1 MVKPPVLPSILVVDD
16 DVFFRTFCAEVLR
29 KEGYVVQ
36 VASSGREALELLGR
50 EEPALVL
57 ADIYMPEMTGLELLE
72 SVKASH
78 PGVDVVIMTGYASID
93 TAVQALKRGA
103 RDYLRKPFAAEELAV
118 VVELTLA
125 ERRVYQEN
133 ERLKQQLGLYE
144 LSRSFASVEDP
155 ARVLALGLDAVCHAT
170 RSGAGV
176 CLHSGSDLHFMAL
189 QHHRGME
196 PAQAEAVREA
206 FVTRGLSYLRGAD
219 RVQVIGKSRLARI
232 LEGAGGPGLR
242 EALLVP
248 LRHAGGVD
256 AVYLLFHDA
265 HGKGFSGEDEDS
277 ARFLAAQVEITYS
290 GSLGL
295 QAARK
300 LAFVDSLTDLY
311 NGRYL
316 DTALDRSI
324 AEADRAS
331 TPFSLLFLD
340 LDYFKEVNDA
350 YGHLCGGQVLIEV
363 SRILR
368 NNVRDEDVVIRY
380 GGDEFTVVLPRT
392 GAAAAREAAE
402 RIRCAIK
409 EHRFLGREGGTIR
422 LTASIGVATYPNDAR
437 TREELIDQADRA
449 MYRGKEAARDTVYAA
464 RAH

>member
-1 MVKPPVLPSILVVDD
+1 MVKPPILIVDD

-29 KEGYVVQ
+29 REGYAVL
-36 VASSGREALELLGR
+36 ATSSGREALEILGR
-50 EEPALVL
+50 EGPALVL

-78 PGVDVVIMTGYASID
+78 PGVDVVIMTGYASIE

-118 VVELTLA
+118 VVESTLA
-125 ERRVYQEN
+125 QRRLYQEN

-155 ARVLALGLDAVCHAT
+155 VRVLELGLEAVCHAT

-189 QHHRGME
+189 RHHRGFE
-196 PAQAEAVREA
+196 GADAEAVREA

-219 RVQVIGKSRLARI
+219 RIQVIGRSRLSRI
-232 LEGAGGPGLR
+232 LEGAGNAAHR

-248 LRHAGGVD
+248 LRHGSGVD
-256 AVYLLFHDA
+256 AVYLLFHGAPD
-265 HGKGFSGEDEDS
+265 KGFVVEHEES

-324 AEADRAS
+324 SEADRAA

-392 GAAAAREAAE
+392 GSAAAREVAE

-422 LTASIGVATYPNDAR
+422 LTVSIGIATYPDDAK

-449 MYRGKEAARDTVYAA
+449 MYRGKEATRDTVYLA